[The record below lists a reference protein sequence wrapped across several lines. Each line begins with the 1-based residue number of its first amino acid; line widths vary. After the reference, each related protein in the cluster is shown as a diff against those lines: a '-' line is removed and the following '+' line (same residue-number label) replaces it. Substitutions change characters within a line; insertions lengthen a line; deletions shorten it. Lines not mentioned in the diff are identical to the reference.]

1 MPPANPASLGAGWR
15 LFTLSFTALFLE
27 LMVIRWVPS
36 EVRLVAYYANLLL
49 ISSFLGLGVGALL
62 STRGWGL
69 FRFFLPLFAADIVLL
84 LWLGND
90 LLPGGAGEFR
100 FGATQGSLRGHLC
113 LLLVFFANA
122 AMFAPLGEAVGVQF
136 SRLPAL
142 RAYAWDLAGSLAGTL
157 AFGLFSLL
165 SFSPL
170 FGLTAVVLVIV
181 GLGERRPRWWSIAAG
196 MVAIG
201 AVWLAAG
208 RREIFWSPYYY
219 ITIGENRLVTES
231 PPGGAFRQAVVEQPA
246 SPPPAGLRTMLD
258 PPIYTLRVNQDFYQL
273 HATVDLHRYTA
284 KGWQHDAMAPMYEQ
298 YQLPYQLIGRPDRV
312 LVLGAGGGMDVETA
326 LLNGAGHVDAV
337 EIDPKIPGLS
347 NRLNAAAPFLDPRV
361 TLHVGDGRAF
371 LQRTTSRF
379 DLVAF
384 GFLDSQ
390 ALFSYGANVRLDG
403 YIYTVESFRQAFSHV
418 REGGVM
424 AIWFFGGR
432 EWLVRKLARMVTEAT
447 GTRPLV
453 YLKPGSLAILAP
465 KGALARPPPPVMGQW
480 TLSTVDGGG
489 IALATDDWPYL
500 YLEHRGVPTDYAI
513 VIGLLAALSVLAVAT
528 LRGRGFGS
536 ADSHF
541 LFLGWGFL
549 LLQTKAIGDCSLY
562 FGATWLV
569 TTVVITGV
577 LLMVLLA
584 NWVALRF
591 LRAFNPWLYV
601 PLIVTL
607 LALLVVP
614 RELILA
620 EPLGLRLAWTLLAVP
635 LPVFFAGLIFSTTFR
650 AAANP
655 SALFGANLIGATLGG
670 FSEYLGM
677 WTGSQALGYLVL
689 TAYVAS
695 LLCTLRWRPVG
706 RASQT

>member
-1 MPPANPASLGAGWR
+1 MIPATPTSRAAGWR
-15 LFTLSFTALFLE
+15 LFALSFTALFLE

-49 ISSFLGLGVGALL
+49 ISSFLGLGVGALVG
-62 STRGWGL
+62 TRGWGL
-69 FRFFLPLFAADIVLL
+69 FRFFPLLFALNVLLL

-90 LLPGGAGEFR
+90 LRLAGAGEFR
-100 FGATQGSLRGHLC
+100 FGATQGSLGGHLC
-113 LLLVFFANA
+113 LLLVFFTNA

-136 SRLPAL
+136 GRLPAL
-142 RAYAWDLAGSLAGTL
+142 HAYAWDLAGSLAGTL

-170 FGLTAVVLVIV
+170 VGLTAVMLGVLA
-181 GLGERRPRWWSIAAG
+181 LGERRPRWWSVTAG
-196 MVAIG
+196 VVAIG

-208 RREIFWSPYYY
+208 RREIYWSPYYY
-219 ITIGENRLVTES
+219 ITLGENRLVTES
-231 PPGGAFRQAVVEQPA
+231 PPGGPFRQAVIEQPA
-246 SPPPAGLRTMLD
+246 RLPPADVRTMRD

-273 HATVDLHRYTA
+273 HATVDLRRYTP
-284 KGWQHDAMAPMYEQ
+284 KGWRYDAMAPMYEQ
-298 YQLPYQLIGRPDRV
+298 YQLPYQLIGRPERV

-326 LLNGAGHVDAV
+326 LLNGAGQVDAV

-347 NRLNAAAPFLDPRV
+347 NRLSAAAPYLDPRV

-371 LQRTTSRF
+371 LQRTTGRF

-403 YIYTVESFRQAFSHV
+403 YIYTVESFRQAYSRV

-424 AIWFFGGR
+424 AVWFFGGR
-432 EWLVRKLARMVTEAT
+432 EWLVRKLVHMVTEAT
-447 GTRPLV
+447 GVAPLV
-453 YLKPGSLAILAP
+453 YMKPGSLAILAP
-465 KGALARPPPPVMGQW
+465 KGATARPAPPVLGPW
-480 TLSTVDGGG
+480 TLSQVGEGR

-500 YLEHRGVPTDYAI
+500 YLERRGVPTDYAI
-513 VIGLLAALSVLAVAT
+513 VIGLLALLSVLAVGS
-528 LRGRGFGS
+528 LRGRGLGA

-562 FGATWLV
+562 FGGTWLV

-591 LRAFNPWLYV
+591 LRGFHPGLYV
-601 PLIVTL
+601 PLFITL

-614 RELILA
+614 REVILA
-620 EPLGLRLAWTLLAVP
+620 QPYGLRLAWTLLAVP

-650 AAANP
+650 ATANP

-689 TAYVAS
+689 AAYVAS
-695 LLCTLRWRPVG
+695 LLCTQRWRPVAVAG
-706 RASQT
+706 